1 MTTEND
7 AVRNTKEKSVS
18 IPLLFDDHEA
28 SAEISKTLISR
39 YHPYISSAKFRFLC
53 RNKAS
58 TRAKEKI
65 PGYVKKASPMDKHLC
80 GGECD
85 FIMVVALDVWNDLNE
100 HARVALVDHLLMR
113 CVGEEDPKTGEM
125 KYTLRS
131 PQVQEFPEIALRHGK
146 WNEALQELGNIL
158 KTK

>member
-1 MTTEND
+1 VSNEND
-7 AVRNTKEKSVS
+7 AVRSTKEKSVS

-28 SAEISKTLISR
+28 SGILAAKIIPKF
-39 YHPYISSAKFRFLC
+39 HPYISSAKFRFLC

-58 TRAKEKI
+58 MKAKEKI

-100 HARVALVDHLLMR
+100 TSRVALIDHLLAR
-113 CVGEEDPKTGEM
+113 CVGIEDEKTGEM
-125 KYTLRS
+125 KYSIRP
-131 PQVQEFPEIALRHGK
+131 PQVQEFPEIAQRHGR
-146 WNEALQELGNIL
+146 WNEALVELGTVL
-158 KTK
+158 DRK